1 LIISNKARVRYAPSP
16 TGEPHLGN
24 IRTAIFDWLLARH
37 TNGKFIVRIEDT
49 DQARIV
55 DGAIDLQKQSL
66 EWLGLDWDEGL
77 GKDGSFG
84 PYVQSERLDY
94 YNAVIESL
102 IQTSDAYKCYCTGER
117 LAKLREEQKRQ
128 KLSRL
133 GYDGKCRGLTEKENT
148 ELEAYVGSSVI
159 RFAMPTDGITEIE
172 DMVRGHIE
180 FDNAL
185 VDDFILLKADGFPTY
200 HLASVVD
207 DNHMKITHV
216 LRGEEWVSS
225 IPRHIQIYRALG
237 WEPPIYAH
245 LPTILAPDKSK
256 LSKRHGATSVLEYR
270 KMGYLPDAM
279 LNFLSLLGWSLD
291 GETEIIP
298 REDIVKHFDP
308 NRINVAGAVFDIE
321 KLDWMNGYY
330 IRNMEAHELGDVL
343 FRYWQE
349 FPPKEFER
357 LPSIEESRTV
367 AFLVR
372 ERLKRLNDA
381 APLVAFIFRDSID
394 YDEGQLIQNDMD
406 VQGTISVL
414 DACAEA
420 LSNIEPYS
428 ADSIE
433 RVLRLVANNR
443 NIKVGQLL
451 GTVRVSTSGQK
462 VSPPL
467 FQSLEILGRERVS
480 DLLSIAK
487 SKLSSMSNY

>member
-1 LIISNKARVRYAPSP
+1 MIISNRARVRYAPSP

-37 TNGKFIVRIEDT
+37 TDGKFIVRVEDT
-49 DQARIV
+49 DQSRIV
-55 DGAIDLQKQSL
+55 DGATDLQKHSL

-77 GKDGSFG
+77 GKDGPFG

-94 YNAVIESL
+94 YNAAIEL
-102 IQTSDAYKCYCTGER
+102 LLQTRDAYKCYCTEER
-117 LAKLREEQKRQ
+117 LERLREEQRRQ

-133 GYDGKCRGLTEKENT
+133 GYDGKCRGLSEKESA
-148 ELEAYVGSSVI
+148 ELESSAESSVI
-159 RFAMPTDGITEIE
+159 RFAMPTSGITDIE
-172 DMVRGHIE
+172 DLVRGRIE
-180 FDNAL
+180 FENAL
-185 VDDFILLKADGFPTY
+185 VDDFIILKADGFPTY

-207 DNHMKITHV
+207 DKHMQITHV

-225 IPRHIQIYRALG
+225 VPRHIQIYRALG
-237 WEPPIYAH
+237 WQPPIFAH

-279 LNFLSLLGWSLD
+279 MNFLSLLGWSLD
-291 GETEIIP
+291 GETDIIS

-308 NRINVAGAVFDIE
+308 SRINAAGAVFDRE

-330 IRNMEAHELGDVL
+330 IRNMETRELGDIL
-343 FRYWQE
+343 FQYWKD
-349 FPPKEFER
+349 FPPNEFER
-357 LPSIEESRTV
+357 LPSIDESKTV
-367 AFLVR
+367 ASLLR
-372 ERLKRLNDA
+372 ERLKTLNDA
-381 APLVAFIFRDSID
+381 APLVAFIFKNSIN
-394 YDEGQLIQNDMD
+394 YDKGQLIQNDMD
-406 VQGTISVL
+406 VQGTISIL

-433 RVLRLVANNR
+433 RVLRSVANDKNL
-443 NIKVGQLL
+443 KVGQLL

-467 FQSLEILGRERVS
+467 FQSLEILGKERVS
-480 DLLSIAK
+480 ELLFNAK
-487 SKLSSMSNY
+487 SKLSSASNN